1 MLDNKLHKI
10 IIFQYINCFRNPECR
25 KLASSSK
32 DGDVRIWDTVTG
44 LTILSLT
51 GHSKAV
57 TSVKW
62 GGNGLIYTSSQDRL
76 IKVCF
81 RKIILPDHT
90 LFIIIASTVQG

>member
-1 MLDNKLHKI
+1 MHKI
-10 IIFQYINCFRNPECR
+10 DFILEVFKNYCYFRNPECR

-44 LTILSLT
+44 LTVLSLT

-62 GGNGLIYTSSQDRL
+62 GGNGLIYTSSQDRT
-76 IKVCF
+76 IKVYF
-81 RKIILPDHT
+81 LRNLSN
-90 LFIIIASTVQG
+90 LFK

>member
-1 MLDNKLHKI
+1 MVCMCRHMQNVFTQCPDWYYTRYWHN
-10 IIFQYINCFRNPECR
+10 NCYFRNPECR

-44 LTILSLT
+44 VTILSLT

-62 GGNGLIYTSSQDRL
+62 GGTGLIYTSSQDRT
-76 IKVCF
+76 IKVSS
-81 RKIILPDHT
+81 K
-90 LFIIIASTVQG
+90 